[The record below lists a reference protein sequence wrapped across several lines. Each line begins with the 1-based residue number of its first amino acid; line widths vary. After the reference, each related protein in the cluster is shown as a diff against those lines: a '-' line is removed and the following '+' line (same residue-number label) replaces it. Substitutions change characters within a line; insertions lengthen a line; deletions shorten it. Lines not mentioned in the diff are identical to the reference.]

1 MPLMFDVG
9 WQVWLGLILVGI
21 VVYFVLDAPS
31 NPNSLGQNIVRLW
44 GKLLDRLAVPEGVMP
59 ADETR
64 AERTERLKS
73 WYPGLTDDTVAAFL
87 FAQANTLTA
96 TLSDGIRRREARAL
110 AQIGLTGAA
119 VVLLS
124 FFASKSDAT
133 GQPTASFEFS
143 LMLFFVAIVVSAIA
157 LMPPRCRPPSVEVY
171 NSLRTCEDKELK
183 APITLE
189 LTEAALIY
197 NRKLQVVSV
206 KKGRWQGAGIVIAIL
221 ATFFLLLSFHF
232 GGSGRA
238 GAVPGHVNCPPN
250 DPILCKRM
258 DQ

>member
-1 MPLMFDVG
+1 M
-9 WQVWLGLILVGI
+9 
-21 VVYFVLDAPS
+21 LDAPS

-171 NSLRTCEDKELK
+171 NSLRTCEDKVLK

-238 GAVPGHVNCPPN
+238 GVVPGHVNCPPN

>member
-1 MPLMFDVG
+1 MFDVG

-44 GKLLDRLAVPEGVMP
+44 LRLLDRLAVPEGAMP
-59 ADETR
+59 ADEAR

-73 WYPGLTDDTVAAFL
+73 MYPGLTDDTVAAFL
-87 FAQANTLTA
+87 LARADALTA
-96 TLSDGIRRREARAL
+96 TLTDGIRRLEARAL
-110 AQIGLTGAA
+110 AQIGLAGAA
-119 VVLLS
+119 VALLS

-133 GQPTASFEFS
+133 GQPTALFEFARI
-143 LMLFFVAIVVSAIA
+143 LLFISVAVSAIA
-157 LMPPRCRPPSVEVY
+157 LMPQRCRPPSVEAY
-171 NSLRTCEDKELK
+171 NSLETCENKELK

-206 KKGRWQGAGIVIAIL
+206 KKGRWQGAGIVVAIL
-221 ATFFLLLSFHF
+221 AIFFLLLNFHF
-232 GGSGRA
+232 GAGGRA
-238 GAVPGHVNCPPN
+238 GVVPGHVNCPPN
-250 DPILCKRM
+250 DPVLCKRL

>member
-96 TLSDGIRRREARAL
+96 TLSDEIRRREARAL

-133 GQPTASFEFS
+133 GQPTASFEFA

-221 ATFFLLLSFHF
+221 AIFFLLLNFHF

-238 GAVPGHVNCPPN
+238 GVVPGHVNCPPN